1 MLASRDLLQHV
12 PLISFLDAY
21 PEPAFILC
29 TNTLPHSSLEF
40 MYGNHALHSILFGHD
55 DTAVLDDQSFFSA
68 LTSDQDVFWLGDPLG
83 SRSPLTPLPSRI
95 AVGDSRTISI
105 RPDWLPRDH
114 TPLDLELTPTPID
127 LPVIIPGVGSATYS
141 YAFTASPQKAP
152 MKLLRSEA
160 HTELQLRRDPGLRLS
175 DFPPLP
181 SSSGTRI
188 RSRQSKSES
197 TSLLSQ
203 PVPPVSVADLPS
215 RMMETFPWE
224 KTSLGP
230 RESWP
235 MILKLMIKY
244 LMEKPIPSCVFWGW
258 PDQVMIYNDS
268 YSKMIGAKHPGS
280 FGQKGKVAWGELWE
294 MLTPVSEQCR
304 RGKSTRKNDDQ
315 LFFNSLTELH
325 LPEEVYHTW
334 HWTPI
339 WQED

>member
-141 YAFTASPQKAP
+141 YVFTASPQKAP

-325 LPEEVYHTW
+325 LPEEVY
-334 HWTPI
+334 
-339 WQED
+339 Q